1 MNRDN
6 DFQCDRES
14 KKRVMEA
21 LKKAYAPNIFTY
33 EIEENP
39 KAIIDCRAIGITQ
52 NGKTV
57 HYAIEIKHRNF
68 TANKYDTYYCEP
80 SKYDT
85 LNWERLYDNVDRA
98 LIANEFSDGTILLW
112 NIKDLDPNDTE
123 DVMIARTT
131 VGVGEYLSERI
142 RQKRILMH
150 KDKAIKIK

>member
-21 LKKAYAPNIFTY
+21 MKERYKPNIFTY
-33 EIEENP
+33 EIDENP
-39 KAIIDCRAIGITQ
+39 KAIIDCRAIGITK
-52 NGKTV
+52 NGKTI

-68 TANKYDTYYCEP
+68 TAD
-80 SKYDT
+80 KYDT
-85 LNWERLYDNVDRA
+85 LYSEIGKYQSLNWARLYDNVDRA

-112 NIKDLDPNDTE
+112 NINDLDPNDTT
-123 DVMIARTT
+123 DVRIARTT
-131 VGVGEYLSERI
+131 VGVGQYLSERI
-142 RQKRILMH
+142 MQKRILMH

>member
-6 DFQCDRES
+6 DFQCDRDS

-21 LKKAYAPNIFTY
+21 MKERYKPNIFTY

-39 KAIIDCRAIGITQ
+39 KAIIDCRAIGITP
-52 NGKTV
+52 NGKTI
-57 HYAIEIKHRNF
+57 HYAVEIKHRNC
-68 TANKYDTYYCEP
+68 TADKYDAYYCETG
-80 SKYDT
+80 KYDT

-123 DVMIARTT
+123 DVRIARTT

-142 RQKRILMH
+142 MQKRILMH

>member
-21 LKKAYAPNIFTY
+21 LKKAYAPNIFIY

-39 KAIIDCRAIGITQ
+39 KAIIDCRAIGITP

-68 TANKYDTYYCEP
+68 TADKYDSFYCEP
-80 SKYDT
+80 SKYQSLLFET
-85 LNWERLYDNVDRA
+85 LTSGIDRA

-131 VGVGEYLSERI
+131 VGIGDFLSQKI
-142 RQKRILMH
+142 KQKRILMH

>member
-14 KKRVMEA
+14 KVVTMEA

-33 EIEENP
+33 EIDP
-39 KAIIDCRAIGITQ
+39 DPYAKIDCRAIGITKD
-52 NGKTV
+52 NKTI
-57 HYAIEIKHRNF
+57 HYAIEIKHRNC
-68 TANKYDTYYCEP
+68 TADKYDAYYCEP

-85 LNWERLYDNVDRA
+85 LNWARLCDNVDRA

-112 NIKDLDPNDTE
+112 NINDLDPNDTE
-123 DVMIARTT
+123 DVRIARTT

-142 RQKRILMH
+142 MQKRILMH
-150 KDKAIKIK
+150 KDKAIKIN